1 MMGELG
7 VVTFIPKPSWMLLL
21 AAKKDAS
28 NFKVENQFY
37 RKSYSL
43 KDEIFVFNEDVELID
58 DYERIIHEDL
68 TSGGQIQDTST
79 GLVR

>member
-1 MMGELG
+1 
-7 VVTFIPKPSWMLLL
+7 
-21 AAKKDAS
+21 
-28 NFKVENQFY
+28 
-37 RKSYSL
+37 L